1 MAITV
6 TVSLTIIMTV
16 DKNDCNSLAFH
27 LSLHVKRNK
36 KVQWKEQRFKK
47 SLFINHKRPY
57 PVSKDG
63 WTSTPPPF
71 AGTPVQ
77 LSLGDWTPLGPIY
90 LDPSL
95 GGWTPRQMA
104 SRDRVLKTPINPS
117 LEFVVPGDEAT
128 IKPCSTSSCIASCSH
143 NFIKR
148 TDFCRACMLCA
159 LVGIRVVPASHQKR
173 ALEQYY
179 R

>member
-1 MAITV
+1 
-6 TVSLTIIMTV
+6 MTV

-36 KVQWKEQRFKK
+36 KVQWKEQRLKK

-57 PVSKDG
+57 PVSKDD
-63 WTSTPPPF
+63 WTGTPPP
-71 AGTPVQ
+71 
-77 LSLGDWTPLGPIY
+77 LRGDPGPIILGG
-90 LDPSL
+90 LDPSRSNIPSL

-148 TDFCRACMLCA
+148 SDFCRACMLCA
-159 LVGIRVVPASHQKR
+159 LVGIRVVPAGSLK
-173 ALEQYY
+173 AST
-179 R
+179 

>member
-47 SLFINHKRPY
+47 PIHKSQETISG
-57 PVSKDG
+57 VEG
-63 WTSTPPPF
+63 WLAPPPPF

-77 LSLGDWTPLGPIY
+77 LSLGDWTPLGPIILGY

-95 GGWTPRQMA
+95 GGWTP
-104 SRDRVLKTPINPS
+104 DR
-117 LEFVVPGDEAT
+117 
-128 IKPCSTSSCIASCSH
+128 
-143 NFIKR
+143 
-148 TDFCRACMLCA
+148 
-159 LVGIRVVPASHQKR
+159 
-173 ALEQYY
+173 
-179 R
+179 